1 MLDTFHH
8 ISHLIQ
14 TISLI
19 IRSLWWILVVPV
31 IVMSYTHI
39 CCQFRLYFL
48 LMCAKWLSFCYL
60 SLHASFLGCLELVLC
75 SYHPRYFGW
84 ISPFIDA
91 SCFLSVISTLYVKHN
106 GWKLSAL
113 HVSALHCSNNY
124 FFEFLCMVYYLK
136 HSDPVLLPL
145 AWMWWPFHCNFGP
158 AGKTESIKVKF
169 GPY

>member
-1 MLDTFHH
+1 MKPFMLDTFHH

-31 IVMSYTHI
+31 IVMSYLLTI
-39 CCQFRLYFL
+39 QDLLFL
-48 LMCAKWLSFCYL
+48 LCAKWLTFCYL
-60 SLHASFLGCLELVLC
+60 SLHARFLGCLELVLC

-113 HVSALHCSNNY
+113 HVSALHFVSLSYCVW
-124 FFEFLCMVYYLK
+124 FTTAFW
-136 HSDPVLLPL
+136 VLTL
-145 AWMWWPFHCNFGP
+145 FSYH
-158 AGKTESIKVKF
+158 
-169 GPY
+169 